1 MSNQRLCQV
10 LPVRH
15 RSFTCHKGHKHKDED
30 EVKECNR
37 LEERKLKDE
46 LKKTKVTLM
55 NKTTDR
61 HGNVHEQTVV
71 VEGDK
76 SIVNQ
81 IGKSGQL
88 ALEGKIEKKSKD
100 KKH

>member
-1 MSNQRLCQV
+1 MIFLSIR

-37 LEERKLKDE
+37 LEER
-46 LKKTKVTLM
+46 
-55 NKTTDR
+55 DR

-76 SIVNQ
+76 SILNQ
-81 IGKSGQL
+81 IRKSGQL